1 MKCPVCR
8 LGETRPKARTVS
20 MESASRFI
28 VLQNVP
34 VQVCQNCGEAFVD
47 EEHAKRVLE
56 SAAKSAKSR

>member
-8 LGETRPKARTVS
+8 IGETRPEARTVP
-20 MESASRFI
+20 MESASRSI

-34 VQVCQNCGEAFVD
+34 AQVCQSCGEAFVD
-47 EEHAKRVLE
+47 EERARRVLE